1 MGQKVSPVGLRI
13 GINKTWE
20 SKWYAGNNDFA
31 KFLGN
36 DHKIRKFLE
45 KKLKLDKDKSMR
57 ILEMKADVDEKWKA
71 PTERWIEAKIKQ
83 EFFDQDLEI
92 TTSKTVYELLIQ
104 KAWVITEFVNI
115 VKMNKKANFSI

>member
-1 MGQKVSPVGLRI
+1 
-13 GINKTWE
+13 
-20 SKWYAGNNDFA
+20 
-31 KFLGN
+31 
-36 DHKIRKFLE
+36 
-45 KKLKLDKDKSMR
+45 MR

-104 KAWVITEFVNI
+104 KAGVITEFVNI